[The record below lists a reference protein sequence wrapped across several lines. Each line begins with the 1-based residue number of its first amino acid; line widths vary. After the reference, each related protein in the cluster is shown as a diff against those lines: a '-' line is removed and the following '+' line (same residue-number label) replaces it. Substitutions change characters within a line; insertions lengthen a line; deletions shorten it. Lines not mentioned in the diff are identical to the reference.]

1 MLTGVLSRKRR
12 ANRGPAAAGDNR
24 VALLAAARQVFSER
38 GFHAPL
44 SAIAKRAGVGQGVLY
59 RHFSSR
65 LAIAFAAFEANWA
78 EFDALADDDDPR
90 AFERL
95 WRLLIDKTI
104 NERAFIEMVIDARRN
119 LPDYDG
125 ERRLKQ
131 LLAKAL
137 KRAQRAGLVSSELRA
152 GDVMAVQRLVM
163 GLVLTST
170 DGAKL
175 RRQVARALSVAG
187 LLPAIT

>member
-1 MLTGVLSRKRR
+1 MRDVAARDSHAGVTVEDRR
-12 ANRGPAAAGDNR
+12 A
-24 VALLAAARQVFSER
+24 V
-38 GFHAPL
+38 HAE
-44 SAIAKRAGVGQGVLY
+44 IERAGG
-59 RHFSSR
+59 
-65 LAIAFAAFEANWA
+65 AF
-78 EFDALADDDDPR
+78 DDPR

-104 NERAFIEMVIDARRN
+104 HERAFIEMVIDARRN

-125 ERRLKQ
+125 ERRLKA

-137 KRAQRAGLVSSELRA
+137 KRAQKAGLASPALRA
-152 GDVMAVQRLVM
+152 DDVMAVQRLVM

-175 RRQVARALSVAG
+175 RKQVARALSVAG
-187 LLPAIT
+187 LLPPIA

>member
-1 MLTGVLSRKRR
+1 MHRKRK

-24 VALLAAARQVFSER
+24 SALLAAARQVFSER

-44 SAIAKRAGVGQGVLY
+44 SAIAKQAGVGQGVLY

-78 EFDALADDDDPR
+78 EFDALAHGDDPR

-95 WRLLIDKTI
+95 WRLLVDKTI
-104 NERAFIEMVIDARRN
+104 NERAFIEMVLDARRN

-125 ERRLKQ
+125 ERRLKR
-131 LLAKAL
+131 LVSKLL
-137 KRAQRAGLVSSELRA
+137 KRAQKAGLVSTELRA
-152 GDVMAVQRLVM
+152 ADVLAAQRLVL
-163 GLVLTST
+163 GLVVTSV
-170 DGAKL
+170 GAAPPRK
-175 RRQVARALSVAG
+175 QVARALSVAA
-187 LLPAIT
+187 LLPPIA

>member
-1 MLTGVLSRKRR
+1 M
-12 ANRGPAAAGDNR
+12 
-24 VALLAAARQVFSER
+24 ALLSAARQVFSER

-44 SAIAKRAGVGQGVLY
+44 SAIAKKAGVGQGVLY
-59 RHFSSR
+59 RHFPSR

-78 EFDALADDDDPR
+78 EFDALAHDDDPR

-104 NERAFIEMVIDARRN
+104 HERAFIEMVIDARRN

-125 ERRLKQ
+125 ERRLKA

-137 KRAQRAGLVSSELRA
+137 KRAQKAGLASPALRA
-152 GDVMAVQRLVM
+152 DDVMAVQRLVM

-175 RRQVARALSVAG
+175 RKQVARALSVAG
-187 LLPAIT
+187 LLPPIA